1 MGIHR
6 VDQLLKQLAKDLT
19 RNVERFDELFFV
31 YYNMNIRRCCILFFH
46 RKGIIVLYIII
57 IIDFLIDQL
66 DRTVYHLDKLAD
78 RDGHIYEIFVHADE
92 IFNQFSILMK
102 LLTILMKNLTLITK
116 RFCYALEPSRNS
128 LLSSSMMK
136 ILAII

>member
-6 VDQLLKQLAKDLT
+6 FDQLLKQSAKDLT

-66 DRTVYHLDKLAD
+66 DRTVYHLDKIAD
-78 RDGHIYEIFVHADE
+78 RDGYIYEIFVHADE
-92 IFNQFSILMK
+92 IFNPFSILMK

-116 RFCYALEPSRNS
+116 RFCYAFEPSRHS